1 LREDGISHWAVA
13 VVEANAGATR
23 LYERE
28 GFRPFYRQ
36 LLGEV

>member
-1 LREDGISHWAVA
+1 VAGVETNSDAV
-13 VVEANAGATR
+13 R

-36 LLGEV
+36 LLGRLDSGT